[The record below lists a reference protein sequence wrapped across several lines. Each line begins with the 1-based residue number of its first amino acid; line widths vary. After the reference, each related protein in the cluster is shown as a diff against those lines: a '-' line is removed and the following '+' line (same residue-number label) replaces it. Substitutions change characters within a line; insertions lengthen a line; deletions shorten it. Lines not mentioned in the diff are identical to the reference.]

1 MQGQFAPVR
10 PWLDRP
16 YAFCARLSR
25 AGDSKQPD
33 RPSPNHGDR
42 ICRVKRCKLHRMQR
56 YGERFDHGAQ
66 FKGKAGRQ
74 RKEVARRKVDELAE
88 KTRIAR
94 RTEKANVRADI
105 VAARAAELAVV
116 AIKSRLER
124 GAVASLPA
132 GNSRPA
138 IYHRS
143 RRLVANHHREVAG
156 RIADRALGI
165 AVDIAAAN
173 AHGGYANP
181 HLSRSRRFGRPFGE
195 SELSDSDKFGFDHG
209 LCHNIF
215 EMRNFRQFDAGPDP
229 FGRKF
234 QVYFKWLQTA
244 ISIRHSDTVDVKFV
258 LVDDNGGRS
267 EKTIALPH
275 ADLLTVA
282 REIGRQLDDPW
293 CGRLAAMHLIHL
305 VETGEDMEKNLVTVS
320 LPELRAYAA
329 EEQRVEREAI
339 AAK

>member
-1 MQGQFAPVR
+1 
-10 PWLDRP
+10 
-16 YAFCARLSR
+16 
-25 AGDSKQPD
+25 
-33 RPSPNHGDR
+33 
-42 ICRVKRCKLHRMQR
+42 
-56 YGERFDHGAQ
+56 
-66 FKGKAGRQ
+66 
-74 RKEVARRKVDELAE
+74 
-88 KTRIAR
+88 
-94 RTEKANVRADI
+94 
-105 VAARAAELAVV
+105 
-116 AIKSRLER
+116 
-124 GAVASLPA
+124 
-132 GNSRPA
+132 
-138 IYHRS
+138 
-143 RRLVANHHREVAG
+143 
-156 RIADRALGI
+156 
-165 AVDIAAAN
+165 
-173 AHGGYANP
+173 
-181 HLSRSRRFGRPFGE
+181 
-195 SELSDSDKFGFDHG
+195 
-209 LCHNIF
+209 
-215 EMRNFRQFDAGPDP
+215 MRNFRQFDAGPDP